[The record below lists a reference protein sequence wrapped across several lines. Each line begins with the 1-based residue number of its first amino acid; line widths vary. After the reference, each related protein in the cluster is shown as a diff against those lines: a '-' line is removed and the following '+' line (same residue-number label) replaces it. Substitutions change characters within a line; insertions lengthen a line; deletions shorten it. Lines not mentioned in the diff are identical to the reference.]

1 MPTDN
6 SKELFYHV
14 DDQDNVIG
22 QVTRGEA
29 HQNSNIKHRSVFI
42 LVFNQAGELLL
53 QKRSATKDTF
63 PGFWTLSSSGHVEFG
78 QSYDEAAARELNEE
92 LGLRLDLTSQMK
104 IYLPEEREF
113 CWIYKSFLPD
123 DRAINF
129 DQTEVSE
136 VRFVRVTELGAF
148 SKTHQL
154 TPAAKRVL
162 QAIFS
167 LSL

>member
-6 SKELFYHV
+6 SNELFYHV

-29 HQNSNIKHRSVFI
+29 HQNPAIKHRSVFI
-42 LVFNQAGELLL
+42 LVFNPAGELLL

-63 PGFWTLSSSGHVEFG
+63 PEFWTLSSSGHVEFG
-78 QSYDEAAARELNEE
+78 QSYDEAAVRELEEE
-92 LGLRLDLTSQMK
+92 LGLRLDLTAQKK
-104 IYLPEEREF
+104 IYLPEESEF
-113 CWIYKSFLPD
+113 SWIYKAFLPD
-123 DRAINF
+123 DREISF

-136 VRFVRVTELGAF
+136 VRFVPVARLDQFA
-148 SKTHQL
+148 KNNPL

-162 QAIFS
+162 HAMA
-167 LSL
+167 LS